1 MKYLDYLTDNTLLV
15 VPNDIKE
22 DIILE
27 VIEEK
32 PLVNIKYSS
41 LENLRRSFFEYD
53 EKAIYYLMKHY
64 NLKYEV
70 ALIYLDNMLYLK
82 KKSYDNEKLNNL
94 LKLKVEV
101 KNLIKTRK
109 INFDNIV
116 VYGYGLSNFDLE
128 LLKDKKITMVK
139 DKGSYI
145 HNCVY
150 EFKTINEEV
159 EFVFDKIAELIKQGI
174 GINKIKLM
182 GVTNSYYSILKRM
195 GYFYNIPIS
204 IPNDINLYQTTI
216 GKYFIDNL
224 SDTVI
229 DEIKE
234 KFTNQDIINKV
245 IDIYNKYIEYD
256 INDIKDLIIYDLK
269 HTKIKNKEL
278 KNSVKLISFD
288 SKVSDDD
295 YVFILGFNY
304 GSIPVIYKDEDFFN
318 DEEKKLLGLFT
329 SQELNKLEKM
339 KIIDKINSIKNLY
352 ITYKLQDNKE
362 KYLIS
367 NLNEELN
374 LKIIK
379 DYKSS
384 FNHSDLYNQIVLSSS
399 LDKLIKYGVKDE
411 NLVYLNNYDLNYRKY
426 DNKYNKIENEDL
438 LKYLNDNLLL
448 SYSSID
454 NYYKCSFRYYLNNI
468 LKVNKFEETYQTV
481 LGSLFH
487 YVLSKAFTDDFDF
500 EKEYQTFL
508 DNQKYQFNNKEIF
521 FIEKLK
527 NELKFII
534 DTIKKQYQNLNLN
547 QALYEQKI
555 FIDKSTSIK
564 VTFMGIIDKIL
575 YKEEDNQT
583 ILCIIDYKTGNPIL
597 DIDNTKYGLEMQLPI
612 YLYLSKELKFKNIK
626 IAGFYLQKILNN
638 EINKDNNHSY
648 LELKENNLK
657 LQGYTNDDL
666 NVLERFDK
674 TYENSQVIKSLK
686 TTSNGFSH
694 YSKMIND
701 EEIGKLI
708 ETVDEKINF
717 ARDNILNGSFD
728 INPKRL
734 DGENI
739 GCLYCPF
746 IDICYRQEKDIVDI
760 GGDDNASVD

>member
-116 VYGYGLSNFDLE
+116 VYGYDLSNFDLE

-666 NVLERFDK
+666 NILEKFDK

-708 ETVDEKINF
+708 EIVDEKINF

>member
-1 MKYLDYLTDNTLLV
+1 MQYLDYLTDHTLLLI
-15 VPNDIKE
+15 PNDIKE

-27 VIEEK
+27 VTKEK
-32 PLVNIKYSS
+32 PLIDIKYSS
-41 LENLRRSFFEYD
+41 LENLRKSFFNYD
-53 EKAIYYLMKHY
+53 EKAIYYLMKKY

-70 ALIYLDNMLYLK
+70 AITYLDNMLYLK
-82 KKSYDNEKLNNL
+82 KKSYDSEKINNL
-94 LKLKVEV
+94 LKLKNEV
-101 KNLIKTRK
+101 KDLVKTKK
-109 INFDNIV
+109 INFNNVV
-116 VYGYGLSNFDLE
+116 VYGYNLSDFDFN
-128 LLKDKKITMVK
+128 LLKDKNITIVK
-139 DKGSYI
+139 DEKSYP
-145 HNCVY
+145 HDYVY
-150 EFKTINEEV
+150 EFNTINEEV
-159 EFVFDKIAELIKQGI
+159 EFVFDKISQLIKKGI
-174 GINKIKLM
+174 DINKIKLM
-182 GVTNSYYSILKRM
+182 GVTKNYYSILKRI
-195 GYFYNIPIS
+195 GYFYNIPID
-204 IPNDINLYQTTI
+204 IPNDINIYQTTI

-224 SDTVI
+224 SDAVI
-229 DEIKE
+229 DEIKA
-234 KFTNQDIINKV
+234 KFDNQDIINKV

-256 INDIKDLIIYDLK
+256 INDVKDLIIYDLK
-269 HTKIKNKEL
+269 HTKIKDKEL

-288 SKVSDDD
+288 SKVNDND
-295 YVFILGFNY
+295 YIFILGFNY
-304 GSIPVIYKDEDFFN
+304 GSIPVIYKDEDFFS
-318 DEEKKLLGLFT
+318 DDEKKKLGLFT
-329 SQELNKLEKM
+329 SQELNKLEKI
-339 KIIDKINSIKNLY
+339 KIVDKISSIKNLY

-367 NLNEELN
+367 NLNEDLN
-374 LKIIK
+374 LKIVK

-384 FNHSDLYNQIVLSSS
+384 FNHSDFYNKIVLSSS
-399 LDKLIKYGVKDE
+399 LDKLIKYGIKDE
-411 NLVYLNNYDLNYRKY
+411 NLVYLNNYDLAYRKY
-426 DNKYNKIENEDL
+426 DNKYNKIDKEYL
-438 LKYLNDNLLL
+438 LKYLNSNLLL

-454 NYYKCSFRYYLNNI
+454 NYYKCGFRYYLNNI

-481 LGSLFH
+481 LGNLFH
-487 YVLSKAFTDDFDF
+487 YVLSKAFTDDFNF

-508 DNQKYQFNNKEIF
+508 NNQKYQFNNKEKF

-534 DTIKKQYQNLNLN
+534 ETIKKQYQSLNLN
-547 QALYEQKI
+547 HALYEQKI

-638 EINKDNNHSY
+638 EINKDNNHTY

-657 LQGYTNDDL
+657 LQGYTNDNLDI
-666 NVLERFDK
+666 LEKFDK

-708 ETVDEKINF
+708 EIVDEKINF

-760 GGDDNASVD
+760 GGDEDASVD

>member
-82 KKSYDNEKLNNL
+82 KKSYDSEKLNNL

-109 INFDNIV
+109 INFDNVV
-116 VYGYGLSNFDLE
+116 VYGYDLSNFDLE
-128 LLKDKKITMVK
+128 LLRDKKITMVK

-204 IPNDINLYQTTI
+204 IPNGINLYQTTI

-304 GSIPVIYKDEDFFN
+304 GSVPVIYKDEDFFN

-666 NVLERFDK
+666 NILEKFDK

-708 ETVDEKINF
+708 EIVDEKINF

>member
-245 IDIYNKYIEYD
+245 IDIYNKYIEYN

-666 NVLERFDK
+666 NILEKFDK

-708 ETVDEKINF
+708 EIVDEKINF

>member
-1 MKYLDYLTDNTLLV
+1 MNYLDYLTDNTLFIL
-15 VPNDIKE
+15 PNDIKE
-22 DIILE
+22 DVILE
-27 VIEEK
+27 VTKEK
-32 PLVNIKYSS
+32 PLLNIKYTS
-41 LENLRRSFFEYD
+41 LESLQKSFFEYD
-53 EKAIYYLMKHY
+53 EKAILFLMEKY
-64 NLKYEV
+64 GLKYEV
-70 ALIYLDNMLYLK
+70 AKIYLDNMLYLK
-82 KKSYDNEKLNNL
+82 EIDSNNIKLNKL
-94 LKLKVEV
+94 LKLKNEI
-101 KNLIKTRK
+101 KNLVKIKK
-109 INFDNIV
+109 INSENIV
-116 VYGYGLSNFDLE
+116 VYGYNLSKFDLD
-128 LLKDKKITMVK
+128 LLKDKKITIIQEQSK
-139 DKGSYI
+139 YI
-145 HNCVY
+145 HDSIY

-159 EFVFDKIAELIKQGI
+159 EFVFDKITELIKQGI
-174 GINKIKLM
+174 DINKIKLM
-182 GVTNSYYSILKRM
+182 GVTNNYYSILKRV
-195 GYFYNIPIS
+195 GYFYNIPID

-224 SDTVI
+224 SENVI
-229 DEIKE
+229 DEIEE
-234 KFTNQDIINKV
+234 KFDNQEIINKI
-245 IDIYNKYIEYD
+245 IDIYNKYIDHD
-256 INDIKDLIIYDLK
+256 ILAVKDLIIYDLK
-269 HTKIKNKEL
+269 HTKIKDKEL

-288 SKVSDDD
+288 SKVDD
-295 YVFILGFNY
+295 YDHIFILGFNY
-304 GSIPVIYKDEDFFN
+304 GVIPIIYKDEDFFN
-318 DEEKKLLGLFT
+318 DEEKAKLGLFT
-329 SQELNKLEKM
+329 SNELNKLEKV
-339 KIIDKINSIKNLY
+339 KIINKINSIKNLY

-367 NLNEELN
+367 NLNEDLN

-379 DYKSS
+379 NYKTN
-384 FNHSDLYNQIVLSSS
+384 FKHSDFYNKIVLTNS
-399 LDKLIKYGVKDE
+399 LDKLIKYGVKEE

-426 DNKYNKIENEDL
+426 DNKYNKIEKEDL
-438 LKYLNDNLLL
+438 LKYLNNNLLL

-468 LKVNKFEETYQTV
+468 LKINKFEETYQTV

-487 YVLSKAFTDDFDF
+487 YVLSKAFNDEFDF

-508 DNQKYQFNNKEIF
+508 NNQKYQFNHKEKF

-534 DTIKKQYQNLNLN
+534 ETIKKQYQSLNLN

-555 FIDKSTSIK
+555 FIDKSTNIK
-564 VTFMGIIDKIL
+564 ITFMGVIDKIL
-575 YKEEDNQT
+575 YKEEDSQT

-638 EINKDNNHSY
+638 EISKDNNHSY

-657 LQGYTNDDL
+657 LQGYTNENLDI
-666 NVLERFDK
+666 LEKFDK

-694 YSKMIND
+694 YAKMIND

-734 DGENI
+734 DGDNI

-760 GGDDNASVD
+760 GGDDNANVD

>member
-411 NLVYLNNYDLNYRKY
+411 SLVYLNNYDLNYRKY

>member
-1 MKYLDYLTDNTLLV
+1 MQYLDYLTDHTLLLI
-15 VPNDIKE
+15 PNDIKE

-27 VIEEK
+27 VTKEK
-32 PLVNIKYSS
+32 PLIDIKYSS

-53 EKAIYYLMKHY
+53 EKAVYYLMKHY

-70 ALIYLDNMLYLK
+70 ALIYLNNMLYLK
-82 KKSYDNEKLNNL
+82 EKSYDSEKLNNL
-94 LKLKVEV
+94 LKLKNEV
-101 KNLIKTRK
+101 KNLVKTKK

-116 VYGYGLSNFDLE
+116 VYGYNLNNFDFE
-128 LLKDKKITMVK
+128 LLKNKKITSIK
-139 DKGSYI
+139 DKGSYT
-145 HNCVY
+145 HDYVY
-150 EFKTINEEV
+150 EFNTINEEV

-174 GINKIKLM
+174 DINKIKLM
-182 GVTNSYYSILKRM
+182 GVTKNYYSILKRI
-195 GYFYNIPIS
+195 GYFYNIPID
-204 IPNDINLYQTTI
+204 IPNDINIYQTTI

-224 SDTVI
+224 SDAVI
-229 DEIKE
+229 DEIKA
-234 KFTNQDIINKV
+234 KFDNQDIINKV

-256 INDIKDLIIYDLK
+256 INDVKDLIIYDLK
-269 HTKIKNKEL
+269 HTKIKDKEL

-288 SKVSDDD
+288 SKVNDND
-295 YVFILGFNY
+295 YIFILGFNY
-304 GSIPVIYKDEDFFN
+304 GSIPVIYKDEDFFS
-318 DEEKKLLGLFT
+318 DDEKKKLGLFT
-329 SQELNKLEKM
+329 SQELNKLEKI
-339 KIIDKINSIKNLY
+339 KIVDKISSIKNLY

-367 NLNEELN
+367 NLNEDLN
-374 LKIIK
+374 LKIVK

-384 FNHSDLYNQIVLSSS
+384 FNHSDFYNKIVLSSS
-399 LDKLIKYGVKDE
+399 LDKLIKYGIKDE
-411 NLVYLNNYDLNYRKY
+411 NLVYLNNYDLAYRKY
-426 DNKYNKIENEDL
+426 DNKYNKIDKEYL
-438 LKYLNDNLLL
+438 LKYLNSNLLL

-454 NYYKCSFRYYLNNI
+454 NYYKCGFRYYLNNI

-481 LGSLFH
+481 LGNLFH
-487 YVLSKAFTDDFDF
+487 YVLSKAFTDDFNF

-508 DNQKYQFNNKEIF
+508 NNQKYQFNNKEKF

-534 DTIKKQYQNLNLN
+534 ETIKKQYQSLNLN
-547 QALYEQKI
+547 HALYEQKI

-638 EINKDNNHSY
+638 EINKDNNHTY

-657 LQGYTNDDL
+657 LQGYTNDNLDI
-666 NVLERFDK
+666 LEKFDK

-701 EEIGKLI
+701 GKIEELI
-708 ETVDEKINF
+708 ETVDEKINI
-717 ARDNILNGSFD
+717 ACDNILNGLFD

-734 DGENI
+734 DGENV

-760 GGDDNASVD
+760 GGDEDASVD

>member
-82 KKSYDNEKLNNL
+82 KKSYDSEKLNNL

-109 INFDNIV
+109 INFDNVV
-116 VYGYGLSNFDLE
+116 VYGYDLSNFDLE
-128 LLKDKKITMVK
+128 LLKGKKITMVK

-318 DEEKKLLGLFT
+318 DEEKKL
-329 SQELNKLEKM
+329 
-339 KIIDKINSIKNLY
+339 
-352 ITYKLQDNKE
+352 
-362 KYLIS
+362 
-367 NLNEELN
+367 
-374 LKIIK
+374 
-379 DYKSS
+379 
-384 FNHSDLYNQIVLSSS
+384 
-399 LDKLIKYGVKDE
+399 
-411 NLVYLNNYDLNYRKY
+411 
-426 DNKYNKIENEDL
+426 
-438 LKYLNDNLLL
+438 
-448 SYSSID
+448 
-454 NYYKCSFRYYLNNI
+454 
-468 LKVNKFEETYQTV
+468 
-481 LGSLFH
+481 
-487 YVLSKAFTDDFDF
+487 
-500 EKEYQTFL
+500 
-508 DNQKYQFNNKEIF
+508 
-521 FIEKLK
+521 
-527 NELKFII
+527 
-534 DTIKKQYQNLNLN
+534 
-547 QALYEQKI
+547 
-555 FIDKSTSIK
+555 
-564 VTFMGIIDKIL
+564 
-575 YKEEDNQT
+575 
-583 ILCIIDYKTGNPIL
+583 
-597 DIDNTKYGLEMQLPI
+597 
-612 YLYLSKELKFKNIK
+612 
-626 IAGFYLQKILNN
+626 
-638 EINKDNNHSY
+638 
-648 LELKENNLK
+648 
-657 LQGYTNDDL
+657 
-666 NVLERFDK
+666 
-674 TYENSQVIKSLK
+674 
-686 TTSNGFSH
+686 
-694 YSKMIND
+694 
-701 EEIGKLI
+701 
-708 ETVDEKINF
+708 
-717 ARDNILNGSFD
+717 
-728 INPKRL
+728 
-734 DGENI
+734 
-739 GCLYCPF
+739 
-746 IDICYRQEKDIVDI
+746 
-760 GGDDNASVD
+760 

>member
-53 EKAIYYLMKHY
+53 EKAVYYLMKHY

-82 KKSYDNEKLNNL
+82 KKSYDSEKLNNL

-116 VYGYGLSNFDLE
+116 VYGYDLSNFDLE

-229 DEIKE
+229 DEIKD

-666 NVLERFDK
+666 NILEKFDK

-708 ETVDEKINF
+708 EIVDEKINF

>member
-53 EKAIYYLMKHY
+53 EKAVYYLMKHY

-82 KKSYDNEKLNNL
+82 ENSYDSEKLNNL
-94 LKLKVEV
+94 LKLKIEV

-109 INFDNIV
+109 INFDNV
-116 VYGYGLSNFDLE
+116 VIYGYDLNNFDLE
-128 LLKDKKITMVK
+128 LLKNKKITMVK

-174 GINKIKLM
+174 DINKIKLI

-245 IDIYNKYIEYD
+245 IDIYNKYVEYD
-256 INDIKDLIIYDLK
+256 INDIKELIIYDLK
-269 HTKIKNKEL
+269 HTKIKDKEL

-384 FNHSDLYNQIVLSSS
+384 FNHSDLYNQIVLSNS

-575 YKEEDNQT
+575 YKEEANQT

-657 LQGYTNDDL
+657 LQGYTNEDL
-666 NVLERFDK
+666 NILEKFDK

-686 TTSNGFSH
+686 TTSNGFSR

-701 EEIGKLI
+701 EEIDKLI

>member
-27 VIEEK
+27 VTEEK
-32 PLVNIKYSS
+32 PLVNIKYIS

-53 EKAIYYLMKHY
+53 EKAVYYLMKHY

-70 ALIYLDNMLYLK
+70 ALIYLDNMLCLK
-82 KKSYDNEKLNNL
+82 KKSYDSEKLNNL

-116 VYGYGLSNFDLE
+116 VYGYDLSNFDLE

-150 EFKTINEEV
+150 EFKTINKEV

-666 NVLERFDK
+666 NILEKFDK

-708 ETVDEKINF
+708 EIVDEKINF

>member
-27 VIEEK
+27 VTEEK
-32 PLVNIKYSS
+32 PLVNIKYIS

-53 EKAIYYLMKHY
+53 EKAVYYLMKHY

-82 KKSYDNEKLNNL
+82 KKSYDSEKLNNL

-116 VYGYGLSNFDLE
+116 VYGYDLSNFDLE
-128 LLKDKKITMVK
+128 LLRDKKITMVK

-304 GSIPVIYKDEDFFN
+304 GSIPVIYKDEDFFS

-666 NVLERFDK
+666 NVLEKFDK

-701 EEIGKLI
+701 EEIDKLI
-708 ETVDEKINF
+708 EIVDEKINF

-734 DGENI
+734 DGDNI

>member
-27 VIEEK
+27 VTEEK
-32 PLVNIKYSS
+32 PLVNIKYIS

-150 EFKTINEEV
+150 EFKTINGEV

-411 NLVYLNNYDLNYRKY
+411 SLVYLNNYDLNYRKY

-666 NVLERFDK
+666 NVLEKFDK

-701 EEIGKLI
+701 EEIDKLI
-708 ETVDEKINF
+708 EIVDEKINF

-734 DGENI
+734 DGDNI

>member
-82 KKSYDNEKLNNL
+82 KKSYDSEKLNNL

-666 NVLERFDK
+666 NILEKFDK

-708 ETVDEKINF
+708 EIVDEKINF

>member
-666 NVLERFDK
+666 NILEKFDK

-708 ETVDEKINF
+708 EIVDEKINF

>member
-27 VIEEK
+27 VTEEK
-32 PLVNIKYSS
+32 PLVNIKYIS

-82 KKSYDNEKLNNL
+82 KKSYDSEKLNNL

-109 INFDNIV
+109 INFDNVV
-116 VYGYGLSNFDLE
+116 VYGYDLSNFDLE
-128 LLKDKKITMVK
+128 LLKGKKITMVK

-269 HTKIKNKEL
+269 QTKIKNKEL

-384 FNHSDLYNQIVLSSS
+384 FNHSDLYNQIVLSNS

-426 DNKYNKIENEDL
+426 DNKYNKIGNEDL

-500 EKEYQTFL
+500 EKEYQIFL

-657 LQGYTNDDL
+657 LQGYTNEDL
-666 NVLERFDK
+666 NILEKFDK

>member
-27 VIEEK
+27 VTEEK
-32 PLVNIKYSS
+32 TLVNIKYIS

-53 EKAIYYLMKHY
+53 EKAVYYLMKHY

-109 INFDNIV
+109 INFDNVV
-116 VYGYGLSNFDLE
+116 VYGYDLSNFDLE

-384 FNHSDLYNQIVLSSS
+384 FNHSDLYNQIVLSNS
-399 LDKLIKYGVKDE
+399 LDNLIKYGVKDE

-575 YKEEDNQT
+575 YKEEANQT

-657 LQGYTNDDL
+657 LQGYTNEDL
-666 NVLERFDK
+666 NILEKFDK

-686 TTSNGFSH
+686 TTSNGFSR

-701 EEIGKLI
+701 EEIDKLI